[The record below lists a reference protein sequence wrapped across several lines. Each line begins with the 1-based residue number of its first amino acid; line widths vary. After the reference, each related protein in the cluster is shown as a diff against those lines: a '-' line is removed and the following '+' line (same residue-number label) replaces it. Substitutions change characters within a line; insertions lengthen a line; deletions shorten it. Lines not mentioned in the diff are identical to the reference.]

1 MDKYIDKFTK
11 YLVELDTISFVGLA
25 MVLGVDFREDDA
37 KRDPSQI
44 VADLLN
50 VFNGLSN
57 SKKKEILKLCKEA
70 IKQNKKRGGRNGQN
84 DGSSDSDGQDNK
96 ENPDLHEV

>member
-11 YLVELDTISFVGLA
+11 YLVELDTISFIGLA

-70 IKQNKKRGGRNGQN
+70 IKQNKKRGGHDGQN
-84 DGSSDSDGQDNK
+84 DGSSDSDGPDNK